1 MKWALVIVLAPLVAH
16 ADDLGTPLP
25 EPTAYPAMA
34 GISPYVMSADID
46 DVAKLPMTNT
56 SAVLGGLGVRVY
68 AGSGHAALFGFYSMG
83 GSFGWGSG
91 VHMFSIE
98 VPSPGLGY
106 RTRDWLFG
114 AQLVPAIQWFTQ
126 GEVRD
131 HDYTLATDFQL
142 CRQYNIAGLFP
153 KNSAACVYVA
163 PSVYRD
169 GWLGGASAGIRLFT
183 L

>member
-1 MKWALVIVLAPLVAH
+1 MKWALALVLVPVVAH
-16 ADDLGTPLP
+16 ADDLGAPLP
-25 EPTAYPAMA
+25 EPAAEPAMA
-34 GISPYVMSADID
+34 GISPYVMSVDID

-56 SAVLGGLGVRVY
+56 SAVLGGFGVRVY
-68 AGSGHAALFGFYSMG
+68 AGGAHPGLFGFYSMG
-83 GSFGWGSG
+83 GGFGFGSG
-91 VHMFSIE
+91 VRMFSIE

-114 AQLVPAIQWFTQ
+114 VQLVPAIQWFTQ
-126 GEVRD
+126 GAMRD
-131 HDYTLATDFQL
+131 HDYTLATDVQL
-142 CRQYNIAGLFP
+142 CLQYNIAGVFP

-169 GWLGGASAGIRLFT
+169 GWLQGASAGIRLFT